1 MCSFHGLVQK
11 AHVIETQSTG
21 LLRGYTFIWAIRD
34 VPLNRVCFFGLA
46 VLNRVYHLTCL
57 NSKQGQNLS

>member
-1 MCSFHGLVQK
+1 MCFGDLNVE
-11 AHVIETQSTG
+11 AHVIETQSAS
-21 LLRGYTFIWAIRD
+21 LLRYSLIWAVRD